1 MNRWTANGLG
11 DNWGAETS
19 PSGFELQYAQEADRI
34 APGILDYA
42 MTIITSGESIL
53 NAINRARI
61 SVTMTDLQREQLDQ
75 QLQRART
82 GLPPTTLSPTNM
94 QIQTQTILMIAAA
107 LVGLYLLTRKG

>member
-1 MNRWTANGLG
+1 MNRWTNGGLG

-19 PSGFELQYAQEADRI
+19 PSGFELQYAQAADQI

-75 QLQRART
+75 QLQRARA
-82 GLPPTTLSPTNM
+82 GLPPPALSPVNQ
-94 QIQTQTILMIAAA
+94 QIQTQTILMI
-107 LVGLYLLTRKG
+107 GLYLLTRKG